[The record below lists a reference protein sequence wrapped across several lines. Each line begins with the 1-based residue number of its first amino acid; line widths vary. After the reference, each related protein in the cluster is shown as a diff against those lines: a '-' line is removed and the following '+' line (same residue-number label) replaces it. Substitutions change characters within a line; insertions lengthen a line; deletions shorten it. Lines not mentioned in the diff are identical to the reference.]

1 MTVGHKPVF
10 CLSRCVNQSQKCRR
24 SWRQPQLLDGLTRL
38 VSEASEYYHYCSRI
52 YIIFSRNDN
61 CLWFSTHGL
70 ARRRFHPT
78 SLFFLE
84 KPTSFIVST
93 IQNCPKSYLRRG
105 WGAKPFKLAP
115 IRYSYSFSFFAAIYY
130 TSGSFCLSIPFR
142 FSWQRGGDGVF
153 TIFNYSITLG
163 RNYGVQTVSLG
174 IRHFFPLAC
183 PEISF
188 VR

>member
-24 SWRQPQLLDGLTRL
+24 SWRRAKLLDGLTRL

-115 IRYSYSFSFFAAIYY
+115 IRYPYSFFLCCDLLYVGDFLSFH
-130 TSGSFCLSIPFR
+130 SIPIFLTE
-142 FSWQRGGDGVF
+142 RG
-153 TIFNYSITLG
+153 
-163 RNYGVQTVSLG
+163 RRG
-174 IRHFFPLAC
+174 IYH
-183 PEISF
+183 S
-188 VR
+188 